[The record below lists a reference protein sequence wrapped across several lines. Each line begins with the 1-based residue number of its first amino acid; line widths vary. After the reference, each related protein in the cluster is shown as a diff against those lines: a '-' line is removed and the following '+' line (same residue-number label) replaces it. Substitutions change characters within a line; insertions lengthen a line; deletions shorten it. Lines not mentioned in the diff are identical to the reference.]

1 MKVEPNLS
9 YLPKELLMKTLL
21 PYLDMKSLNA
31 LSKASM
37 KWKET
42 VGNYLVNFNRVI
54 QTDVSLT
61 NRLFFSSAKD
71 ANNLVKLELI
81 WNTDS
86 RLDSEFLDQILNA
99 NKSLTEIDLT
109 TTDNG
114 WISPEIVRTMAMK
127 LPKLSEVSF
136 SSSRIRLFLDNG
148 DSRKL
153 YPHTCWGS
161 RRVDDES
168 IELCYSEKQI
178 ESFKNII
185 SNQTGGSE
193 ENKVLCCLRLLHSNC
208 NFYDYSNAS
217 ENSDGQQLLDP
228 LVYHEHKCPKGLFY
242 DAYLDSDIEDGYDF
256 EEPLLW
262 VGDSESDE
270 SD

>member
-1 MKVEPNLS
+1 
-9 YLPKELLMKTLL
+9 
-21 PYLDMKSLNA
+21 
-31 LSKASM
+31 
-37 KWKET
+37 
-42 VGNYLVNFNRVI
+42 
-54 QTDVSLT
+54 
-61 NRLFFSSAKD
+61 
-71 ANNLVKLELI
+71 
-81 WNTDS
+81 
-86 RLDSEFLDQILNA
+86 
-99 NKSLTEIDLT
+99 
-109 TTDNG
+109 
-114 WISPEIVRTMAMK
+114 MAMK
-127 LPKLSEVSF
+127 LPKLMNVSF

-161 RRVDDES
+161 GRVDDES

-178 ESFKNII
+178 ESFRNII
-185 SNQTGGSE
+185 SNQTGSE
-193 ENKVLCCLRLLHSNC
+193 ENKVLCCLRLLHANC

-242 DAYLDSDIEDGYDF
+242 DAWLDSDLEEGYDF